1 MYRIGEFS
9 KVNSVSIKTLHYY
22 DELGLL
28 TPIKVDKSTGYRY
41 YGAEQILKLN
51 QILAFKE
58 AGCSLTEILEILK
71 GDKPNKEI
79 IRILE
84 DKADGV
90 DEALRTEQERIQR
103 LRTNIFLLK
112 NGGIPMENNVTIK
125 IIEPILVAALSK
137 KIYAFDDMGPLWETL
152 NHEIDLKK
160 GKKSLPCMTLYH
172 DGFDASKGITV
183 EVIEPLSKPI
193 EGTNAMK
200 VYELPAHS
208 KVACIVHIGSFDT
221 INL

>member
-9 KVNSVSIKTLHYY
+9 
-22 DELGLL
+22 
-28 TPIKVDKSTGYRY
+28 
-41 YGAEQILKLN
+41 
-51 QILAFKE
+51 
-58 AGCSLTEILEILK
+58 K

-125 IIEPILVAALSK
+125 MIEPILVTSLSK
-137 KIYAFDDMGPLWETL
+137 KIYDFDDMGPLWETL

-172 DGFDASKGITV
+172 DGFDASKGIKV
-183 EVIEPLSKPI
+183 EVIEPLSKAI
-193 EGTNAMK
+193 ESTDTMK
-200 VYELPAHS
+200 IYELPAHS
-208 KVACIVHIGSFDT
+208 KVACIVHIGSFQT
-221 INL
+221 IGMTYGIIQNWIKENQYESDGPVREIYHKGDWITENENEYVTEIQYLLK